1 MGYENVLKYGCLD
14 YRQHLLRALTSG
26 SSKIYLLVL
35 LVLLS
40 SGVVKLIEM
49 LLKKSV
55 PFPQK
60 TLSSLQKRVLFRESI
75 SCNS

>member
-49 LLKKSV
+49 LLKKI
-55 PFPQK
+55 
-60 TLSSLQKRVLFRESI
+60 SSLLTENTLFITKASFV
-75 SCNS
+75 